1 MNVTAKAKWKSVPM
15 DAQLMA
21 RGFEQ
26 GLMGIEELSSYDL
39 VQVNKKKTGKVTK
52 VEDSKVISKK
62 RPLVLAPLANP
73 NSESEEPPKKKK
85 TRQKRKP
92 KQKKKK
98 VNNDS
103 INDSEISPSN
113 KKNSVISETLPLD
126 LLGWKDFNVPQPVL
140 RALKDLKFEEPTPIQ
155 RETMPAALNGHADIV
170 GAAETGSGKTLAFGI
185 PIIHGILAD
194 RENDDDREK
203 TEDITEQDE
212 DEVDTNENDVIDE
225 ESSEEEEDME
235 NTDATSGCVRVVND
249 VKFDFDVDIEEPVA
263 VIEPNRK
270 VKKQKPVKKGKLR
283 GLVLTPTRELAVQV
297 KNHIEAIAKYTDI
310 KVVVIVGGMAPQK
323 QIRLL
328 DQAPEIVV
336 ATPGRLWD
344 LIQEGHPHL
353 SQVKEIRYLAIDETD
368 RMIEKGHFEELQK
381 LLDMIN
387 ENEDLKKKRQTFV
400 FSATLSLVHELP
412 KHLSQK
418 KGAKQITPEEKLKQL
433 MSMIGVKSRP
443 KIVDLSRKIGTA
455 ETLTESR
462 IHCDT
467 TEKDI
472 YLYYFLQQHPGRTMV
487 FCNSIDCV
495 RRLVNLFELMWTE
508 PLGLHAQM
516 HQRQRLKNLERFAAN
531 NNGLLIA
538 TDVAARGLDIP
549 NVEHV
554 VHYQVPRTSESYVH
568 RSGRT
573 ARAKKEGVSV
583 VLIDASE
590 NQFYKRMCKTLNRD
604 EDLPAFPV
612 DSQTLNSVK
621 LRVNTARKLD
631 KLLLDDRRE
640 DVEKNW
646 LKKAAEE
653 AELELSDDDED
664 DNEFTCSKSQVKA
677 DLKAQ
682 IKSMRAQLNTMLAA
696 PIHTQNFAGKYPT
709 MSGRLQLPTDF
720 KVRPGEETK
729 SAVNAVSKSEAE
741 LKSLLRGSG
750 AGKTKATALVKRK
763 KKKNKAKNK

>member
-1 MNVTAKAKWKSVPM
+1 MFVC
-15 DAQLMA
+15 
-21 RGFEQ
+21 
-26 GLMGIEELSSYDL
+26 EELL
-39 VQVNKKKTGKVTK
+39 
-52 VEDSKVISKK
+52 EA
-62 RPLVLAPLANP
+62 LA
-73 NSESEEPPKKKK
+73 
-85 TRQKRKP
+85 
-92 KQKKKK
+92 KQGFK
-98 VNNDS
+98 S
-103 INDSEISPSN
+103 
-113 KKNSVISETLPLD
+113 
-126 LLGWKDFNVPQPVL
+126 
-140 RALKDLKFEEPTPIQ
+140 PTPIQ
-155 RETMPAALNGHADIV
+155 RMTLPAAIQGKMDIV
-170 GAAETGSGKTLAFGI
+170 GAAETGSGKTLAFGL
-185 PIIHGILAD
+185 PIIQGMIQD
-194 RENDDDREK
+194 RKYEN
-203 TEDITEQDE
+203 THQ
-212 DEVDTNENDVIDE
+212 E
-225 ESSEEEEDME
+225 ESSLAENGREEVEDEDVEKETETAVNVIDNIELDIDIAEESTESDE
-235 NTDATSGCVRVVND
+235 
-249 VKFDFDVDIEEPVA
+249 KDI
-263 VIEPNRK
+263 RR
-270 VKKQKPVKKGKLR
+270 GDKLR
-283 GLVLTPTRELAVQV
+283 GVILTPTRELALQIT
-297 KNHIEAIAKYTDI
+297 KHLSGLAASAGLGLA
-310 KVVVIVGGMAPQK
+310 VVVGGLSVEK

-328 DQAPEIVV
+328 SRRPSVIV

-344 LIQEGHPHL
+344 LVQEGNPHL
-353 SQVKEIRYLAIDETD
+353 TNMSSVKYLAIDETD
-368 RMIEKGHFEELQK
+368 RMVEKGHFEELQK
-381 LLDMIN
+381 LLELMN
-387 ENEDLKKKRQTFV
+387 SSETKHRHRQTFIM
-400 FSATLSLVHELP
+400 SATLALVHKTPNHVKKKKQMTSEQKLTELIEMVGVRERR
-412 KHLSQK
+412 KVVD
-418 KGAKQITPEEKLKQL
+418 IT
-433 MSMIGVKSRP
+433 
-443 KIVDLSRKIGTA
+443 RKVGTA
-455 ETLTESR
+455 ETLSESVL
-462 IHCDT
+462 HCAT
-467 TEKDI
+467 TEKDY
-472 YLYYFLQQHPGRTMV
+472 YLYYFIKSHQGRTVV

-495 RRLVNLFELMWTE
+495 RRLANLFSLMDLK
-508 PLGLHAQM
+508 PLPLHAQL
-516 HQRQRLKNLERFAAN
+516 HQKQRLKNLDRFSDS
-531 NNGLLIA
+531 NNGFLIA

-741 LKSLLRGSG
+741 LKSLLRG
-750 AGKTKATALVKRK
+750 
-763 KKKNKAKNK
+763 